1 MWLLWVPIGL
11 GVLGWFGYVWLKT
24 LVTKYEH
31 TRESVA
37 ILILLLAASVFLGF
51 RMSFALA
58 PEWSLF
64 PRTGLTAAL
73 GFALFI
79 VFSYVTVNIW
89 CSVLAGSFDR
99 KIEALEDEAAM
110 IEQRLAVLR
119 MAQLNEDSRTYVRGG
134 DYRQSEEKDASQLDS
149 LEDLRDFVDDWQ
161 QASGEARVRSIKVME
176 WKDEA
181 RLMSDQD
188 LKDEAGA
195 LSLDIEDE
203 TDEIRKDQSI
213 ARLAV
218 LKLEIMLR
226 DLRRSSR
233 EDGRKGARER
243 SKESPRSEMEYLH
256 KRLRDINGEIER
268 IEAQKREF
276 LEGTIRLS
284 WRERQ

>member
-11 GVLGWFGYVWLKT
+11 GLLGWFGYVWLKT
-24 LVTKYEH
+24 LMTKYEH

-37 ILILLLAASVFLGF
+37 ILISLLAVSVSLGF

-64 PRTGLTAAL
+64 PRTVLTAAL

-203 TDEIRKDQSI
+203 TDEIKKDQSI

-243 SKESPRSEMEYLH
+243 SKESPRSEMEHLH

>member
-226 DLRRSSR
+226 DLKRSSR

-243 SKESPRSEMEYLH
+243 SKESPRSEMEHLH

>member
-24 LVTKYEH
+24 LMTKYEH

-243 SKESPRSEMEYLH
+243 SKESPRSEMEHLH

>member
-24 LVTKYEH
+24 LMTKYEH

-119 MAQLNEDSRTYVRGG
+119 MAQLKEDSRTYVRGG

-203 TDEIRKDQSI
+203 TDEIKKDQSI

-243 SKESPRSEMEYLH
+243 SKESPRSEMEHLH

>member
-203 TDEIRKDQSI
+203 TDEIKKDQSI

-243 SKESPRSEMEYLH
+243 SKESPRSEMEHLH

>member
-24 LVTKYEH
+24 LMTKYEH

-243 SKESPRSEMEYLH
+243 SKESPQSEMEYLH

>member
-24 LVTKYEH
+24 LMTKYEH

-134 DYRQSEEKDASQLDS
+134 DYRQSEEKDASRLDS

-203 TDEIRKDQSI
+203 TDEIKKDQSI

-243 SKESPRSEMEYLH
+243 SKESPRSEMEHLH

>member
-24 LVTKYEH
+24 LMTKYEH

-37 ILILLLAASVFLGF
+37 TLILLLAASVFIGF
-51 RMSFALA
+51 QMSFALA
-58 PEWSLF
+58 PEWSFF
-64 PRTGLTAAL
+64 PRIAL
-73 GFALFI
+73 IAGIGFALFI
-79 VFSYVTVNIW
+79 VFSYVTVSIW

-99 KIEALEDEAAM
+99 KIEALEDEAAK
-110 IEQRLAVLR
+110 IEQRLAFLR
-119 MAQLNEDSRTYVRGG
+119 MAQLNEDSRTYVRSG
-134 DYRQSEEKDASQLDS
+134 DYHQSEEKDVSQIDS
-149 LEDLRDFVDDWQ
+149 LEDLRDFVDNRQ

-188 LKDEAGA
+188 LKDEAAA

-203 TDEIRKDQSI
+203 TDEIRKDQST

-226 DLRRSSR
+226 DLRQRSR
-233 EDGRKGARER
+233 EDGRKGAYER
-243 SKESPRSEMEYLH
+243 SKESPQSEMEYLH
-256 KRLRDINGEIER
+256 KRLREINGEIER
-268 IEAQKREF
+268 IEVQKREF

-284 WRERQ
+284 RRERR

>member
-243 SKESPRSEMEYLH
+243 SKESPRSEMEHLH

>member
-24 LVTKYEH
+24 LMAKYEH

-37 ILILLLAASVFLGF
+37 TLILLFAASVFIGF

-58 PEWSLF
+58 PEWSFF
-64 PRTGLTAAL
+64 PRIAL
-73 GFALFI
+73 IAGIGFALFI
-79 VFSYVTVNIW
+79 VLSYVTVSIW

-99 KIEALEDEAAM
+99 KIEALEDEAAK
-110 IEQRLAVLR
+110 IEQRLAFLR
-119 MAQLNEDSRTYVRGG
+119 MAQLNEDSRTYVRSG
-134 DYRQSEEKDASQLDS
+134 DYHQSDEKDVSQIDS
-149 LEDLRDFVDDWQ
+149 LEDLRDFVDNWQ

-188 LKDEAGA
+188 LKDEAAA

-203 TDEIRKDQSI
+203 TDEIRKDQST

-226 DLRRSSR
+226 DLRQRSR
-233 EDGRKGARER
+233 EDGRKGAYER
-243 SKESPRSEMEYLH
+243 SKESPQSEMEYLH
-256 KRLRDINGEIER
+256 KRLREINVEIER
-268 IEAQKREF
+268 IEVQKREF

-284 WRERQ
+284 RRERR

>member
-233 EDGRKGARER
+233 EDGRKGDRER

>member
-134 DYRQSEEKDASQLDS
+134 DYRQSEEKDASRLDS

-203 TDEIRKDQSI
+203 TDEIKKDQSI

-243 SKESPRSEMEYLH
+243 SKESPRSEMEHLH

>member
-218 LKLEIMLR
+218 LKLEIILR

-243 SKESPRSEMEYLH
+243 SKESPRSEMEHLH